1 MLSYKIVIEQRVVQ
15 SSRLVFLYFFQRD
28 KYFGVEKESRHLP
41 SSCVQCNGKGG
52 PLYPLASLTVFVQS
66 SCVVRLPCR
75 RRPRRKKHR
84 CSSSS
89 LSFIVVT
96 VDVYALASVHLRV
109 CSSSALLSWSSSSSS
124 CVLGPDMR
132 TVFGRFVKRVSP
144 FTIRLVS
151 MLTQRIYQRR
161 RFIHCASRYPHG
173 FWELCYIILGGGR
186 GL

>member
-1 MLSYKIVIEQRVVQ
+1 MLFCSSSWCPCRPRDSLSVLSLYQ
-15 SSRLVFLYFFQRD
+15 SILIPSFVAPSS
-28 KYFGVEKESRHLP
+28 KESRHLP

-75 RRPRRKKHR
+75 RRPRRKNHR

-89 LSFIVVT
+89 LSFIVMT

-109 CSSSALLSWSSSSSS
+109 CPSSSLFSWSSSLSS

-144 FTIRLVS
+144 FTIRLGMVWPIGVRN
-151 MLTQRIYQRR
+151 L
-161 RFIHCASRYPHG
+161 
-173 FWELCYIILGGGR
+173 
-186 GL
+186 